1 MSRKSFSLDFK
12 LKVIEEAERHKGLK
26 KDLCVKFGIP
36 PSTLSTFLKNK
47 EKIRNQREA
56 GLFSGK
62 RKKMRLSRNKTID
75 SALFQLNNAIGAQAR
90 QKKITDFF

>member
-56 GLFSGK
+56 GIVLWEAK
-62 RKKMRLSRNKTID
+62 ED
-75 SALFQLNNAIGAQAR
+75 ALV
-90 QKKITDFF
+90 T

>member
-47 EKIRNQREA
+47 EKIRSQRSGIVLWEA
-56 GLFSGK
+56 K
-62 RKKMRLSRNKTID
+62 ED
-75 SALFQLNNAIGAQAR
+75 ALV
-90 QKKITDFF
+90 T